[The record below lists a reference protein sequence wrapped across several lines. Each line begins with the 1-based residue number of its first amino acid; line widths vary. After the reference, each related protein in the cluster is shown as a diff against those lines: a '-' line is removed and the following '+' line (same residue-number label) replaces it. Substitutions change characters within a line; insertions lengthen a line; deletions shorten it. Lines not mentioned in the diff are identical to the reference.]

1 MGEIDVDSHGV
12 SAGIA
17 TGVSAA
23 VSVAPVAGPI
33 VIASIAVPTVVAPV
47 ATPIPIPV
55 PISIATAGAAAWAAV
70 LYASQQVVAT
80 LVLTQRGPINQIV
93 ECLGILYRDASNDRL
108 DDDSPTGLIEAISG
122 EAIS

>member
-47 ATPIPIPV
+47 ATAV
-55 PISIATAGAAAWAAV
+55 PISIATAGAAAGAAV

-108 DDDSPTGLIEAISG
+108 DDDSPTGLI
-122 EAIS
+122 